1 MTGALSWRILDL
13 DQPGLGMAREYLMK
27 GLEDP
32 DVQAYQEYMQDVA
45 LLLGADKDTVIDDI
59 KETIKFE
66 IELAKI
72 SLPRLILNTMFKS
85 TKNVYSNREERR
97 DASKLYNPMRVSELT
112 SLDPTTPWLE
122 YINTILTT
130 DIVQVPKPV
139 ATFSTFQ
146 QVSGAEIIIVDVPN
160 YITNFSQLIQNTP
173 KRVQVK
179 THLRWYVTIIFI

>member
-1 MTGALSWRILDL
+1 
-13 DQPGLGMAREYLMK
+13 
-27 GLEDP
+27 
-32 DVQAYQEYMQDVA
+32 
-45 LLLGADKDTVIDDI
+45 
-59 KETIKFE
+59 
-66 IELAKI
+66 
-72 SLPRLILNTMFKS
+72 MFKS
-85 TKNVYSNREERR
+85 TKNVFSNREERR

-179 THLRWYVTIIFI
+179 NQMVCDNYIYITIPGQLPDVAGSGCKHGLHERGTKSTILNLIFSPGQAADKISLKFSKKLTGKSEEPPRWRKCVGAASGLNFLQPGKL

>member
-1 MTGALSWRILDL
+1 
-13 DQPGLGMAREYLMK
+13 
-27 GLEDP
+27 
-32 DVQAYQEYMQDVA
+32 
-45 LLLGADKDTVIDDI
+45 
-59 KETIKFE
+59 
-66 IELAKI
+66 
-72 SLPRLILNTMFKS
+72 MFKS
-85 TKNVYSNREERR
+85 TKNVFSNREERR

-179 THLRWYVTIIFI
+179 NHLHWSVTIIFI

>member
-1 MTGALSWRILDL
+1 
-13 DQPGLGMAREYLMK
+13 
-27 GLEDP
+27 
-32 DVQAYQEYMQDVA
+32 
-45 LLLGADKDTVIDDI
+45 
-59 KETIKFE
+59 
-66 IELAKI
+66 
-72 SLPRLILNTMFKS
+72 MFKS

-173 KRVQVK
+173 KRVQV
-179 THLRWYVTIIFI
+179 TNHLQWSVTIIFI